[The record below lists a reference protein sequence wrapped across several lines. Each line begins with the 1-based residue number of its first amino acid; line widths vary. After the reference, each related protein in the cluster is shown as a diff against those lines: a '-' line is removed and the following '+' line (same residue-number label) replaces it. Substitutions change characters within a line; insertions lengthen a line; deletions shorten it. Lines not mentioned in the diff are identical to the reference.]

1 TGELRWSFDPLPD
14 SPTHPASGAWRSEQ
28 AAETGG
34 ANAWTVMTVDPERG
48 IVYVP
53 TGSASPDFYGGQ
65 RLGDGRFA
73 NSVLALEAA
82 TGKLVWH
89 QQLVH
94 HDLWDFDLAAPPALV
109 EMEDRKS
116 TRLNSSHVKISYAV
130 FCLKKKS
137 NNVASS

>member
-1 TGELRWSFDPLPD
+1 
-14 SPTHPASGAWRSEQ
+14 SEQ

-109 EMEDRKS
+109 EMDTRGGHVSALIQATKTGMLFVFDRSDGKPLS
-116 TRLNSSHVKISYAV
+116 PITERNVPPSHVKGEQ
-130 FCLKKKS
+130 
-137 NNVASS
+137 ASPTQ